1 MVNVDPSRSFAIVGS
16 SMLFGKGEGIC
27 KLNAPPLPDQSFRF
41 DNEKRGVIHV
51 IAATILQRMVIF

>member
-1 MVNVDPSRSFAIVGS
+1 MQIKRTT
-16 SMLFGKGEGIC
+16 
-27 KLNAPPLPDQSFRF
+27 LPDQSFRF